1 MASSPTI
8 GLGGAF
14 LGAGLL
20 LSSLETGTWGFLQ
33 VLIGP
38 GRGDGAWEQWEVTLF
53 YEQSCVSATISR
65 DLLMKIHT
73 QVLINSGLLP
83 GPLRGEALHREGGWP
98 MSSTYLKRLA
108 NNFNSP
114 S

>member
-1 MASSPTI
+1 M
-8 GLGGAF
+8 
-14 LGAGLL
+14 
-20 LSSLETGTWGFLQ
+20 
-33 VLIGP
+33 LIGS
-38 GRGDGAWEQWEVTLF
+38 GRGDGAWGQWEVTLF
-53 YEQSCVSATISR
+53 YRQSWVSATISR

-83 GPLRGEALHREGGWP
+83 GPPEERPSAGKGLADELHL
-98 MSSTYLKRLA
+98 SVKRLA